1 MRSVARL
8 AFGLIE
14 LGRVAT
20 QRQGRNYAFVYS
32 TVPLN
37 YQFLSLL
44 SQRLFVSHINLRL
57 FKHVTA
63 NMPPKRRAPR
73 KVARKAEAGTS
84 QEDEI
89 KTKTIAKPASKKTKR
104 NVDEEEASNDEPAP
118 KKTKLEQKKAPMN
131 KTESN
136 LNDIEF
142 DCPKLNANGDK
153 FNVKI
158 CSWNVSGVR
167 ACLKKHGFEYLLKE
181 NADIIA
187 LQETKCD
194 KDKLPDE
201 IKLPGYHEY
210 FIDSKKSGY
219 CGVALYSKEE
229 PLDIIYGL
237 NIPKHDDEGRMIT
250 AEYENY
256 FVVCVYV
263 PNAGKNLVTL
273 PKRLQWNKDFKE
285 FIQKLDAKKPVIV
298 CGDMNVAHNEIDLK
312 NPTSNMKNA
321 GFTKEEREG
330 MTDFLDAGY
339 VDTFRQLYP
348 EKTDAYTFWA
358 YFNNSRNKN
367 IGWRIDYFLVSK
379 TIKDNVCDN
388 VIRDQVFGSD
398 HCPIILYAN
407 L

>member
-8 AFGLIE
+8 AFGLIG
-14 LGRVAT
+14 LGRIAT
-20 QRQGRNYAFVYS
+20 QRQGQNYAVVYS
-32 TVPLN
+32 TVTLN
-37 YQFLSLL
+37 RQFLRL
-44 SQRLFVSHINLRL
+44 SSQKLFVSFINLRL

-73 KVARKAEAGTS
+73 KVSRKAKAGTS

-89 KTKTIAKPASKKTKR
+89 QTKTAAKSASKKTKR

-136 LNDIEF
+136 LSNIDF

-167 ACLKKHGFEYLLKE
+167 ACLKKNGFEYLLKE

-219 CGVALYSKEE
+219 CGVALYSKKE

-250 AEYENY
+250 AEYENF

-273 PKRLQWNKDFKE
+273 PKRLQWNEDFKK

-312 NPTSNMKNA
+312 NPTTNMKNA
-321 GFTKEEREG
+321 GFTKEERQG

-348 EKTDAYTFWA
+348 DKTDAYTFWA
-358 YFNNSRNKN
+358 YFNNSRSKN

-379 TIKDNVCDN
+379 TIKDNVCDS